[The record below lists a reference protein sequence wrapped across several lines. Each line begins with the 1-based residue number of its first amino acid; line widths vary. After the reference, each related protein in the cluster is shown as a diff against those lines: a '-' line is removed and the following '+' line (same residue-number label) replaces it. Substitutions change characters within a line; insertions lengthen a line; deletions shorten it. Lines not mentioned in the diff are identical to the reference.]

1 MITRHDQHMSK
12 EAYEQHKQA
21 FMPFIMNNIDIKP
34 FEDVSELQSSSVI
47 VDVSCS
53 HSTEFNGNPTHRE
66 QVNLKLSDFICAYQS
81 LRANQDHW
89 ILKSGLNLYLSQCC
103 VYAADAS
110 SIQIA
115 SPHVCQSLP
124 SCLQEE
130 TIDAV
135 NVWMNLQESKSTC
148 HYDANHNLL
157 IVVSGLK
164 KVFLI
169 PPSLT
174 HLLKP
179 VSCLAEAHNHSD
191 LSFEEIELIAS
202 QLPTETYVV
211 TIRQGDALF
220 IPEGW
225 WHMVY
230 STAATHAVNVWYK
243 SNLYS
248 VISVNNMMLPYIIR
262 SAVNT
267 YVSEDVKKAEFEFGK
282 TNLCVPKHDDDL
294 LIMVREAINQDSI
307 SEENILSSYYSPL
320 ISANLTALRAVWISF
335 AQQHPIEWVKY
346 LRCITPDAAFRL
358 LEAWDVLCTQA
369 EVGDVFERLF
379 APCGDMVSEGWKVFQ
394 DAVVVEVNESGL
406 ICRRLSTH
414 QMVID
419 CPKLAVDKA
428 EETRQDEC
436 FRLSSQGKPVI
447 ALKIGNKTQGA
458 LLKARL
464 IATGYNFISVDQRG
478 SIQTAG
484 PVLPD
489 LSSKIVQNYVLELL
503 FSQDF
508 HAFVDDMESL
518 LSSWKDKINFN

>member
-1 MITRHDQHMSK
+1 MIPRHDQNMSK
-12 EAYEQHKQA
+12 EAYEEHKRA
-21 FMPFIMNNIDIKP
+21 FMPFVINNIDIKP

-66 QVNLKLSDFICAYQS
+66 QVNLKLGDFICAYQA

-110 SIQIA
+110 CIQIP
-115 SPHVCQSLP
+115 SPH
-124 SCLQEE
+124 
-130 TIDAV
+130 
-135 NVWMNLQESKSTC
+135 ESKSTC

-169 PPSLT
+169 PPSFT

-191 LSFEEIELIAS
+191 LSFEEIEQIAS

-211 TIRQGDALF
+211 TISQGDALF

-262 SAVNT
+262 SAVST
-267 YVSEDVKKAEFEFGK
+267 YVREDVKKAESEFGK
-282 TNLCVPKHDDDL
+282 ANLCVPKHDDDL
-294 LIMVREAINQDSI
+294 LIMVREAINQNSI
-307 SEENILSSYYSPL
+307 SEESILSSYYSPL
-320 ISANLTALRAVWISF
+320 ISANIAALRAVWISF
-335 AQQHPIEWVKY
+335 AQQHPIEWVEY

-369 EVGDVFERLF
+369 EDSSRL
-379 APCGDMVSEGWKVFQ
+379 VEIWYLRSE
-394 DAVVVEVNESGL
+394 
-406 ICRRLSTH
+406 
-414 QMVID
+414 
-419 CPKLAVDKA
+419 LA
-428 EETRQDEC
+428 
-436 FRLSSQGKPVI
+436 
-447 ALKIGNKTQGA
+447 
-458 LLKARL
+458 
-464 IATGYNFISVDQRG
+464 
-478 SIQTAG
+478 
-484 PVLPD
+484 
-489 LSSKIVQNYVLELL
+489 
-503 FSQDF
+503 
-508 HAFVDDMESL
+508 
-518 LSSWKDKINFN
+518 